1 MEQQIG
7 PKSPPIHGAAT
18 DPAFVPGLIPA
29 RPAAP
34 VDEAPSP
41 VDDKAAEE
49 VTDRIPAEPAPEPEA
64 EAPKA
69 TTPDTPVP
77 EPDPV
82 PSLADP
88 GAGTGESD
96 AGPDFEAADRRGA
109 IVANRAGLVFRLD
122 DQEAEFG
129 WDEIGAVEFDASKY
143 GRRLSVIVHLT
154 NRHRYETDVT
164 ARSKDLL
171 AEWTTQLDEVL
182 DAYFEE

>member
-7 PKSPPIHGAAT
+7 PKSPPVHGAAT
-18 DPAFVPGLIPA
+18 DPAFVPGLMPA
-29 RPAAP
+29 RPAAA

-49 VTDRIPAEPAPEPEA
+49 VTDQVPAAPAPEPEA
-64 EAPKA
+64 DAPQV
-69 TTPDTPVP
+69 TTPDATDA
-77 EPDPV
+77 EPA
-82 PSLADP
+82 PSLSDD
-88 GAGTGESD
+88 GAGESE
-96 AGPDFEAADRRGA
+96 AGPEFEAADRRGA

-129 WDEIGAVEFDASKY
+129 WDEIGAVEFDTSKY
-143 GRRLSVIVHLT
+143 GRRLSVIVHLL
-154 NRHRYETDVT
+154 NRHRYETDIT